1 MNAEI
6 PPVLIMNSPEYLVK
20 FDPMSHE
27 TELPG
32 SYRAYIETRKL
43 IRESFVLGGEGDDAN
58 TFDAESACWNEYN
71 GLIDE
76 MDEPGLGVMT
86 EKQANANLTYIG
98 SELERWIM
106 MSLKRASDEL
116 DDVISYGNISCRE
129 WIMSLNN
136 GKDKGTAPA
145 AKKKRNSVV

>member
-76 MDEPGLGVMT
+76 MDEPGLG
-86 EKQANANLTYIG
+86 
-98 SELERWIM
+98 IM

-136 GKDKGTAPA
+136 GKDKGTTPA